1 MVVTRCRKRVV
12 DRRARVSGFL
22 KQLSHPGITDHR
34 PARSQP
40 TTASHSPLRSW
51 DSSLSVATVTN
62 MKTSLSTFM
71 MVWCLLTDISFFLS
85 TFGNISFL
93 YVSSMTLL
101 APGHAPGPVRRYWA
115 AQQGPKKH
123 LKAKRGS
130 LKKSLLRSGLQ
141 PIKSASWSLYGMLE
155 TCRIKIEKELVEH
168 FIFGRN
174 RCFWQDNCLT
184 IKMAHL
190 WQKLSIDVTFLL
202 LDLRRCYRNREKKPI
217 FSGGNRQMMV
227 STKLGEGSG
236 INSIAR
242 KRIV

>member
-1 MVVTRCRKRVV
+1 MTRCPKRVV
-12 DRRARVSGFL
+12 DRRTRISGFL
-22 KQLSHPGITDHR
+22 QQLLHPGITGHR

-71 MVWCLLTDISFFLS
+71 MVWCLLTAVSFLLS

-101 APGHAPGPVRRYWA
+101 APGHAPGPMSRYWA

-155 TCRIKIEKELVEH
+155 TCRIKIERGPIEH

-174 RCFWQDNCLT
+174 
-184 IKMAHL
+184 
-190 WQKLSIDVTFLL
+190 
-202 LDLRRCYRNREKKPI
+202 
-217 FSGGNRQMMV
+217 
-227 STKLGEGSG
+227 
-236 INSIAR
+236 
-242 KRIV
+242 